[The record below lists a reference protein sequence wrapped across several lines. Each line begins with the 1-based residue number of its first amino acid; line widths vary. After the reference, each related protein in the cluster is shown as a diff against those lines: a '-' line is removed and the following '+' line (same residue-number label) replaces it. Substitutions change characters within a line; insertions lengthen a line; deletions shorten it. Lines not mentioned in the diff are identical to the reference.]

1 MNICFEKDSNGCWHK
16 RFERDA
22 LARSKMSGFK
32 DWAAIRFNYRN
43 GRVRAIPR
51 NEKFSDA
58 DPKRADN
65 AVQHSQGGTKLVVLD
80 LRQEALG
87 TAHFIGKLAQAAAPI

>member
-1 MNICFEKDSNGCWHK
+1 MDICFEKDSDRRWHQ
-16 RFERDA
+16 RFQRNA

-32 DWAAIRFNYRN
+32 DRTAVRFNDRN

-51 NEKFSDA
+51 NEQLSDA